1 MKEPKIRFKGF
12 KGEWEETPF
21 SETFD
26 SLKNNS
32 LSRAELSDSGE
43 VMNIHY
49 GDVLIKYGECVDVI
63 KEVETFVKDEEVAK
77 KLHQSCAIKNGDVIF
92 ADAAEDNTVG
102 KCSEVIANEDDAV
115 V

>member
-12 KGEWEETPF
+12 KGEWENTPF

-63 KEVETFVKDEEVAK
+63 KKMMPCNDDISRKNCNFAVE
-77 KLHQSCAIKNGDVIF
+77 
-92 ADAAEDNTVG
+92 
-102 KCSEVIANEDDAV
+102 
-115 V
+115 

>member
-12 KGEWEETPF
+12 KGEWENTPF

-43 VMNIHY
+43 VMNIRLMH
-49 GDVLIKYGECVDVI
+49 
-63 KEVETFVKDEEVAK
+63 
-77 KLHQSCAIKNGDVIF
+77 
-92 ADAAEDNTVG
+92 
-102 KCSEVIANEDDAV
+102 V
-115 V
+115 VPHHPIDKQ